1 MRKHFQSRRKL
12 IILIS
17 IGVFVLLF
25 SAYLHRFRS
34 ISQII
39 SLDDVQKVS
48 VFNGN
53 TYYFTGEEGQDVLNR
68 LDEIPVNK
76 CIPEDITQE
85 EWEQRISYLQMATIG
100 QGLHPGKNYG
110 NGDKVCK
117 AIQLLSYVP
126 YDHYHEAL
134 NLIRELR
141 IVFDTQNLVVFAEEG
156 DIEQVIQRLELLSV
170 E

>member
-1 MRKHFQSRRKL
+1 MFNKKIFIISTALLLAIALIFMFLYARERKHSEETAF
-12 IILIS
+12 
-17 IGVFVLLF
+17 
-25 SAYLHRFRS
+25 AYLNS
-34 ISQII
+34 IHAY
-39 SLDDVQKVS
+39 VQ
-48 VFNGN
+48 
-53 TYYFTGEEGQDVLNR
+53 TQLLN
-68 LDEIPVNK
+68 L
-76 CIPEDITQE
+76 PEDITQE